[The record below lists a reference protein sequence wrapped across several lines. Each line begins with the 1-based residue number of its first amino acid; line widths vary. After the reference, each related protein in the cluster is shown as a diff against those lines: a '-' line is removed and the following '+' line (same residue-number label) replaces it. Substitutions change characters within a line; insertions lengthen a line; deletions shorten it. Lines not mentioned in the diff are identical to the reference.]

1 MLKPT
6 LLLFISLTCYQCLA
20 QTNTNH
26 AGQGPSS
33 DQKDST
39 VVTQPVK
46 LVDPPII
53 SERID
58 GPANVRDKTGGSLL
72 FTLNDNVPV
81 GTGAETNKWYLIGL
95 ILDLSSAQYKSH
107 RIEKGSPLYVNGEAV
122 GTAVAELALDEVF
135 NEKNKLMGVL
145 TGYTSV
151 QNIRAETLPET
162 VLSGI
167 IKQPA
172 IGLEQLK
179 DFIKGFQFGKS
190 TSCGYT
196 SYVLSGGVAYGPSSP
211 IRLELLFDKKNSLF
225 GIVHLRNLEYKH
237 STAYKLNRG
246 FSLTVIG
253 QQPEGQIKAFIK
265 QFNAMINMA
274 D

>member
-6 LLLFISLTCYQCLA
+6 LLLFITLTYCCCYCFA
-20 QTNTNH
+20 QT
-26 AGQGPSS
+26 
-33 DQKDST
+33 DSNI
-39 VVTQPVK
+39 VTQTVK
-46 LVDPPII
+46 LVDPLII

-58 GPANVRDKTGGSLL
+58 GPANVRDKIGGALL

-81 GTGAETNKWYLIGL
+81 ETAEETNKWYVIGL
-95 ILDLSSAQYKSH
+95 ILDLSPAQFKSH
-107 RIEKGSPLYVNGEAV
+107 RIEKGSTLYVNGEAV
-122 GTAVAELALDEVF
+122 GTALAVLKLDEVF
-135 NEKNKLMGVL
+135 NEKNKLTGVL

-151 QNIRAETLPET
+151 QNIRTETLPET
-162 VLSGI
+162 VLSRI
-167 IKQPA
+167 INQPTV
-172 IGLEQLK
+172 GLAQLK
-179 DFIKGFQFGKS
+179 DFIKGYQFGKS

-196 SYVLSGGVAYGPSSP
+196 SYTLNGGVAYGPSSP
-211 IRLELLFDKKNSLF
+211 IRLELLFNEKNNLF
-225 GIVHLRNLEYKH
+225 GIVHLRELEYEH

-265 QFNAMINMA
+265 QFNAMINLA